1 MTHTKYTPY
10 GVTLTVGQI
19 KKIKNAHN
27 KNLDVT
33 IKLAKKNLTGNDKLH
48 LTELQI
54 NKIKKADNGVQLKL
68 SRAQLDHME
77 KVGGFLPLLAA
88 IPAILG
94 AIGGLAG
101 GVTSAVNSS
110 RQVSEQ
116 QRHNKEIENVLKE
129 KSGGALPLKSVLTKL
144 GVGKT
149 DISKITKGECACCD
163 GFNIKKIG
171 AGLYL
176 EPQGSRQAGTGLF
189 LGPSPSSWNSSMK

>member
-54 NKIKKADNGVQLKL
+54 NKIKKAEEGVQLKL

-94 AIGGLAG
+94 AIGGITG
-101 GVTSAVNSS
+101 GVASAVNSS

-116 QRHNKEIENVLKE
+116 QRHNQEIEKI
-129 KSGGALPLKSVLTKL
+129 SRGGALTGAPLKSVL
-144 GVGKT
+144 
-149 DISKITKGECACCD
+149 
-163 GFNIKKIG
+163 
-171 AGLYL
+171 
-176 EPQGSRQAGTGLF
+176 
-189 LGPSPSSWNSSMK
+189 